1 MELDKARYITVEGPI
16 GVGKT
21 SLVQLLGEYFNAH
34 TVLETVEDNPF
45 LKEFY
50 RNRERYAFQT
60 EMFFLLSRYRQQ
72 MSLSQYNLFNRV
84 TITDYIFDRNR
95 IFAYINL
102 NNDEI
107 RLYEDVYSILRNK
120 IPKPDLLIYLQ
131 ADIDTLKKRINMRGR
146 AFEKNISDE
155 YLDGVNKAFNNYFF
169 HYTQSPILIVNANDI
184 NFVERK
190 EDLKDLIKKILSH
203 KKGREYYSP
212 LGSI

>member
-1 MELDKARYITVEGPI
+1 MELDKARYIAIEGPI

-45 LKEFY
+45 LEGFY

-84 TITDYIFDRNR
+84 TITDYIIDRNR

-102 NNDEI
+102 NNEEV
-107 RLYEDVYSILRNK
+107 RLYEDVYSILKHK

-131 ADIDTLKKRINMRGR
+131 ADIDTLKKRIKMRGR
-146 AFEKNISDE
+146 VFEKNISDE
-155 YLDGVNKAFNNYFF
+155 YLDEVNKAFNNYFF
-169 HYTQSPILIVNANDI
+169 HYTQSPILIVNANEI
-184 NFVERK
+184 NFVEKK

>member
-1 MELDKARYITVEGPI
+1 MELDKARYIAIEGPI

-45 LKEFY
+45 LEGFY

-84 TITDYIFDRNR
+84 TITDYIIDRNR

-102 NNDEI
+102 NNEEI
-107 RLYEDVYSILRNK
+107 RLYEDVYSILKHK

-131 ADIDTLKKRINMRGR
+131 ADIDTLKKRIKMRGR
-146 AFEKNISDE
+146 VFEKNISDE
-155 YLDGVNKAFNNYFF
+155 YLDEVNKAFNNYFF
-169 HYTQSPILIVNANDI
+169 HYTQSPILIVNANEI
-184 NFVERK
+184 NFVEKK

-212 LGSI
+212 LGSR

>member
-1 MELDKARYITVEGPI
+1 MELDKARYIAIEGPI
-16 GVGKT
+16 GIGKT

-190 EDLKDLIKKILSH
+190 EDLKDLITKKCLYLS
-203 KKGREYYSP
+203 GV
-212 LGSI
+212 L

>member
-1 MELDKARYITVEGPI
+1 MELDKARYIAIEGPI

-45 LKEFY
+45 LEGFY
-50 RNRERYAFQT
+50 KNRERYAFQA

-102 NNDEI
+102 NDDEI
-107 RLYEDVYSILRNK
+107 RLYEDVYSILRHK
-120 IPKPDLLIYLQ
+120 IPKPDLVIYLQ

-146 AFEKNISDE
+146 VIEKNISDE

-169 HYTQSPILIVNANDI
+169 HYTQSPILIVNANEI
-184 NFVERK
+184 NFIERK

>member
-1 MELDKARYITVEGPI
+1 MELDKARYIAIEGPI

-50 RNRERYAFQT
+50 KNRERYAFQT

-72 MSLSQYNLFNRV
+72 MSLSQDNLFNRV
-84 TITDYIFDRNR
+84 TITDYIIDRNR

-102 NNDEI
+102 NNEEI
-107 RLYEDVYSILRNK
+107 RLYEDVYSILKHK
-120 IPKPDLLIYLQ
+120 IPKPDLLLYLQ
-131 ADIDTLKKRINMRGR
+131 ADIDTLKKRIKMRGR
-146 AFEKNISDE
+146 VFEKNISDE
-155 YLDGVNKAFNNYFF
+155 YLDEVNKAFNNYFF
-169 HYTQSPILIVNANDI
+169 HYTQSPILIVNANEI
-184 NFVERK
+184 NFVEKK

>member
-107 RLYEDVYSILRNK
+107 RLYEDVYSILRHK

-146 AFEKNISDE
+146 AFEKNINNE

>member
-1 MELDKARYITVEGPI
+1 MELDKARYIAIEGPI

-45 LKEFY
+45 LEGFY

-84 TITDYIFDRNR
+84 TITDYIIDRNR

-102 NNDEI
+102 NNEEI
-107 RLYEDVYSILRNK
+107 RLYEDVYSILKHK
-120 IPKPDLLIYLQ
+120 IPKPDLLLYLQ
-131 ADIDTLKKRINMRGR
+131 ADIDTLKKRIKMRGR
-146 AFEKNISDE
+146 VFEKNISDE
-155 YLDGVNKAFNNYFF
+155 YLDEVNKAFNNYFF
-169 HYTQSPILIVNANDI
+169 HYTQSPILIVNANEI
-184 NFVERK
+184 NFVEKK

>member
-1 MELDKARYITVEGPI
+1 MELDKARYIAIEGPI
-16 GVGKT
+16 GIGKT

>member
-1 MELDKARYITVEGPI
+1 MELDKARYIAIEGPI
-16 GVGKT
+16 GIGKT

-50 RNRERYAFQT
+50 KNRERYAFQT

-146 AFEKNISDE
+146 AFEKNIRDE

>member
-1 MELDKARYITVEGPI
+1 MELDKARYIAIEGPI

-45 LKEFY
+45 LGEFY

-60 EMFFLLSRYRQQ
+60 EMFFLLCRYRQQ

-107 RLYEDVYSILRNK
+107 RLYEDVYSILRHK

-146 AFEKNISDE
+146 VIEKNISDE
-155 YLDGVNKAFNNYFF
+155 YLDVVNKAFNNYFF

-184 NFVERK
+184 NYVERK

-212 LGSI
+212 LGSR

>member
-1 MELDKARYITVEGPI
+1 MELDKARYIAIEGPI

-45 LKEFY
+45 LEGFY
-50 RNRERYAFQT
+50 KNRERYAFQA

-102 NNDEI
+102 NDDEI
-107 RLYEDVYSILRNK
+107 RLYEDVYSILRHK

-146 AFEKNISDE
+146 VIEKNISDE

-169 HYTQSPILIVNANDI
+169 HYTQSPILIVNANEI
-184 NFVERK
+184 NFIERK

>member
-1 MELDKARYITVEGPI
+1 MELDKARYIAIEGPI

-45 LKEFY
+45 LEGFY
-50 RNRERYAFQT
+50 KNRERYAFQA

-107 RLYEDVYSILRNK
+107 RLYEDVYSILRHK

-131 ADIDTLKKRINMRGR
+131 ADIDTLKKRIKMRGR
-146 AFEKNISDE
+146 VFEKNISDE

-184 NFVERK
+184 NYVERK

-212 LGSI
+212 LRSI

>member
-1 MELDKARYITVEGPI
+1 MELDKARYIAIEGPI

-45 LKEFY
+45 LEGFY

-84 TITDYIFDRNR
+84 TITDYIIDRNR

-102 NNDEI
+102 NNEEI
-107 RLYEDVYSILRNK
+107 RLYEDVYSILKHK

-131 ADIDTLKKRINMRGR
+131 ADIDTLRKRIKMRGR
-146 AFEKNISDE
+146 VFEKNISDE
-155 YLDGVNKAFNNYFF
+155 YLDEVNKAFNNYFF
-169 HYTQSPILIVNANDI
+169 HYTQSPILIVNANEI
-184 NFVERK
+184 NFVEKK

-212 LGSI
+212 LGSR

>member
-1 MELDKARYITVEGPI
+1 MELDKARYIAIEGPI
-16 GVGKT
+16 GIGKT

-50 RNRERYAFQT
+50 KNRERYAFQT

-107 RLYEDVYSILRNK
+107 RLYEDVYSILRHK

-146 AFEKNISDE
+146 AFEKNINNE

>member
-1 MELDKARYITVEGPI
+1 MELDKARYIAIEGPI

-34 TVLETVEDNPF
+34 TVLETAEDNPF
-45 LKEFY
+45 LEGFY

-84 TITDYIFDRNR
+84 TITDYIIDRNR

-102 NNDEI
+102 NNEEI
-107 RLYEDVYSILRNK
+107 RLYEDVYSILKHK

-131 ADIDTLKKRINMRGR
+131 ADIDTLKKRIKMRGR
-146 AFEKNISDE
+146 VFEKNISDE
-155 YLDGVNKAFNNYFF
+155 YLDEVNKAFNNYFF
-169 HYTQSPILIVNANDI
+169 HYTQSPILIVNANEI
-184 NFVERK
+184 NFVEKK

>member
-1 MELDKARYITVEGPI
+1 MELDKARYIAIEGPI

-50 RNRERYAFQT
+50 RNRDRYAFQT

-72 MSLSQYNLFNRV
+72 MGLSQYNLFNRV

-146 AFEKNISDE
+146 AFERNMSDE

-169 HYTQSPILIVNANDI
+169 HYTLSPILIVNANDI
-184 NFVERK
+184 NFVEKK

>member
-1 MELDKARYITVEGPI
+1 MELDKARYIAIEGPI
-16 GVGKT
+16 GIGKT

-146 AFEKNISDE
+146 AFEKNIRDE

>member
-1 MELDKARYITVEGPI
+1 MELDKARYIAIEGPI

-45 LKEFY
+45 LEGFY

-84 TITDYIFDRNR
+84 TITDYIIDRNR

-102 NNDEI
+102 NNEEI
-107 RLYEDVYSILRNK
+107 RLYEDVYSILKHK
-120 IPKPDLLIYLQ
+120 IPKPDLLLYLQ
-131 ADIDTLKKRINMRGR
+131 ADIDTLKKRIKMRGR
-146 AFEKNISDE
+146 VFEKNISDE
-155 YLDGVNKAFNNYFF
+155 YLDEVNKAFNNYFF
-169 HYTQSPILIVNANDI
+169 HYTQSPILIVNANEI
-184 NFVERK
+184 NFVEKK

-203 KKGREYYSP
+203 KKGSEYYSP

>member
-1 MELDKARYITVEGPI
+1 MELDKARYIAIEGPI

-45 LKEFY
+45 LEGFY

-84 TITDYIFDRNR
+84 TITDYIIDRNR

-102 NNDEI
+102 NNEEI
-107 RLYEDVYSILRNK
+107 RLYEDVYSILKHK

-131 ADIDTLKKRINMRGR
+131 ADIDTLKKRIKMRGR
-146 AFEKNISDE
+146 VFEKNISDE
-155 YLDGVNKAFNNYFF
+155 YLDEVNKAFNNYFF
-169 HYTQSPILIVNANDI
+169 HYTQSPILIVNANEI
-184 NFVERK
+184 NFVEKK

>member
-1 MELDKARYITVEGPI
+1 MELDKARYIAIEGPI

-45 LKEFY
+45 LEGFY

-107 RLYEDVYSILRNK
+107 RLYEDVYSILRHK

-146 AFEKNISDE
+146 AFEKNINNE

>member
-1 MELDKARYITVEGPI
+1 MELDKARYIAIEGPI
-16 GVGKT
+16 GIGKT

-50 RNRERYAFQT
+50 KNRERYAFQT

>member
-1 MELDKARYITVEGPI
+1 MELDKARYIAIEGPI

-45 LKEFY
+45 LGEFY

-107 RLYEDVYSILRNK
+107 RLYEDVYSILRHK

-146 AFEKNISDE
+146 VIEKNISDE
-155 YLDGVNKAFNNYFF
+155 YLDVVNKAFNNYFF

-184 NFVERK
+184 NYVERK

>member
-60 EMFFLLSRYRQQ
+60 EIFFLLSRYRQQ

>member
-1 MELDKARYITVEGPI
+1 MELDKARYIAIEGPI

-45 LKEFY
+45 LGEFY

-107 RLYEDVYSILRNK
+107 RLYEDVYSILRHK

-131 ADIDTLKKRINMRGR
+131 ADIDTLRKRIKMRGR
-146 AFEKNISDE
+146 VFEKNISDE
-155 YLDGVNKAFNNYFF
+155 YLDVVNKAFNNYFF

-184 NFVERK
+184 NYVERK